1 MRERCLVKGASL
13 GEEAVL
19 ADSGRAGEVAARIGR
34 VRKVTFSASCQSS
47 VAVRHLHRVC
57 NNSPMPI
64 ENNFQHDEMSRKNPG
79 ERITVREV
87 TPTAPSESSSG
98 QDAMA
103 ALGKRLSH
111 TGVRVIVLLHGSI
124 MGTDVFGV
132 QRLDEL
138 GGLKR
143 GYSRGVAGLDAL
155 LALMREGSN
164 GISPLPGRVKPPL
177 ANDDATKRLLDE
189 QIGDAGNFTHTY
201 LELMTQSL
209 NRGLDRP
216 IHCVRELWSC
226 EYHHL
231 GRAMAAVSMLGRL
244 RDWTETHKLSQGD
257 RILVQ
262 AHGQAGLALALVSN
276 LLCVASSS
284 SQTRLLDL
292 LSVFASQVNRP
303 DVTSTIQRVAPLLS
317 NGTLLNGA
325 TLDVVTFG
333 MPVRYGWD
341 PSGLGKLL
349 HIVNH
354 RNLRTDGKT
363 WLSKMELPQIT
374 MEMPIAWGGDYVQ
387 ELAVAGSDAV
397 PTTEVA
403 KTANRA
409 IWELVEPFDGFEGWL
424 ECARRAVRIPSEGLG
439 ILVDYKDSTGST
451 NVRDHYYGHAA
462 YTRLNMML
470 FNTTE
475 IVQALYPVP

>member
-1 MRERCLVKGASL
+1 
-13 GEEAVL
+13 
-19 ADSGRAGEVAARIGR
+19 
-34 VRKVTFSASCQSS
+34 
-47 VAVRHLHRVC
+47 
-57 NNSPMPI
+57 MPI
-64 ENNFQHDEMSRKNPG
+64 ENSFQHDAMSRKNPG
-79 ERITVREV
+79 ERVTVREV
-87 TPTAPSESSSG
+87 TPTALSESPPG

-103 ALGKRLSH
+103 ALGKRLSQ
-111 TGVRVIVLLHGSI
+111 TGVRVTVLLHGSI
-124 MGTDVFGV
+124 LGTDVFGV

-155 LALMREGSN
+155 LALMRESSN
-164 GISPLPGRVKPPL
+164 GISPLPGGLKPPL
-177 ANDDATKRLLDE
+177 VNDEVTKKLLDE
-189 QIGDAGNFTHTY
+189 QIGDAGNFTNAY
-201 LELMTQSL
+201 AELMRQSL

-226 EYHHL
+226 EHHHL
-231 GRAMAAVSMLGRL
+231 GRALAAISMLGRL
-244 RDWTETHKLSQGD
+244 RDWSETHKLCQGD

-262 AHGQAGLALALVSN
+262 AHGQVGLVLALASN
-276 LLCVASSS
+276 LLCVASTSS
-284 SQTRLLDL
+284 RTRLFDL
-292 LSVFASQVNRP
+292 LSAFASQIDRP
-303 DVTSTIQRVAPLLS
+303 DITTTIQRIAPLLS

-325 TLDVVTFG
+325 MLDVVTLG

-397 PTTEVA
+397 PTTDAA
-403 KTANRA
+403 KAANKA
-409 IWELVEPFDGFEGWL
+409 LWELVEPFDGFEQWL

-451 NVRDHYYGHAA
+451 NVRDHYFGHAV

-470 FNTTE
+470 FNTMG
-475 IVQALYPVP
+475 IVRTFYSP